1 MVSQWSLF
9 SKFVTE
15 NLEKQKYFV
24 VVVGIA
30 ILVCGLV
37 FVWVLFFKMIKNGK
51 KKLLLS
57 MMKQKEYC

>member
-30 ILVCGLV
+30 ILVCVLV

-51 KKLLLS
+51 KSFFCL
-57 MMKQKEYC
+57 